1 MRTRIKICGLTRE
14 VDVAAAAA
22 AGADAVGFV
31 GYSKSPRHVPPT
43 RLRALAREL
52 PPFVTP
58 VLLFVNA
65 PADLI
70 EDALGA
76 VPDAMLQFH
85 GDEHEPA
92 CTRFGRPYLRAIQMD
107 AKVDLLDCER
117 QFHSAAALLA
127 DAPSESYGGAGMTF
141 DWGRVPLRRTKP
153 LVLSG
158 GLRAENVG
166 DAIRRLRPFAVD
178 VSSGV
183 EESPGIKS
191 SIRINQFIAAVR
203 AADEG
208 LT

>member
-1 MRTRIKICGLTRE
+1 

-31 GYSKSPRHVPPT
+31 CYSKSPRHVPPA

-92 CTRFGRPYLRAIQMD
+92 CSRFGRPYLRAIQMGTT
-107 AKVDLLDCER
+107 VDLLDCER

-127 DAPSESYGGAGMTF
+127 DAPGESFGGSGATF

-191 SIRINQFIAAVR
+191 GNRINQFIAAAR

>member
-31 GYSKSPRHVPPT
+31 CYPKSPRHVPPA
-43 RLRALAREL
+43 RLRVLASKL
-52 PPFVTP
+52 PPFTTP

-92 CTRFGRPYLRAIQMD
+92 CSRYGRPYLRAIQME
-107 AKVDLLDCER
+107 AAVDLLDCER

-127 DAPSESYGGAGMTF
+127 DAPSDTHGGGGRVF

-153 LVLSG
+153 LVLAG

-166 DAIRRLRPFAVD
+166 DAIRRLRPFGVD

-191 SIRINQFIAAVR
+191 SNRINQFIAAVR

-208 LT
+208 LA

>member
-14 VDVAAAAA
+14 VDIAAAVA

-31 GYSKSPRHVPPT
+31 CYPKSPRYVPPA
-43 RLRALAREL
+43 RLRALARQV

-70 EDALGA
+70 ENALEAAPDAL
-76 VPDAMLQFH
+76 LQFH
-85 GDEHEPA
+85 GEEHEPT
-92 CTRFGRPYLRAIQMD
+92 CSRYGRRYLRAVAMGEG
-107 AKVDLLDCER
+107 VDLLDWER

-127 DAPSESYGGAGMTF
+127 DAPADSYGGAGATF
-141 DWGRVPLRRTKP
+141 DWGRVPLRRAKP
-153 LVLSG
+153 LILAG

-166 DAIRRLRPFAVD
+166 DAIRRLRPYAVD

-191 SIRINQFIAAVR
+191 STRIQQFIAAVS
-203 AADEG
+203 AADEA
-208 LT
+208 LA